1 MNIDKDLL
9 QYCKDKEFPIREMNE
24 KDFKT
29 VENTLDFQHYKLGLE
44 FKKLGL
50 EFKKLGKDV
59 LNALKKIEHRKKSCK
74 NFKCK

>member
-29 VENTLDFQHYKLGLE
+29 VENTSDFQHYKLGLE
-44 FKKLGL
+44 FKKLA
-50 EFKKLGKDV
+50 KNV

>member
-29 VENTLDFQHYKLGLE
+29 VENTVDFQYYKLGLE
-44 FKKLGL
+44 FKKSVEKLY
-50 EFKKLGKDV
+50 FKWRMLWTK
-59 LNALKKIEHRKKSCK
+59 
-74 NFKCK
+74 

>member
-9 QYCKDKEFPIREMNE
+9 QYCKDKEFPIRKMNE

-44 FKKLGL
+44 FKKLA
-50 EFKKLGKDV
+50 KNV

>member
-44 FKKLGL
+44 FKKLA
-50 EFKKLGKDV
+50 KNI

>member
-29 VENTLDFQHYKLGLE
+29 VENTLDFQYYKLGLE
-44 FKKLGL
+44 FHEKYV
-50 EFKKLGKDV
+50 EFKR
-59 LNALKKIEHRKKSCK
+59 NEQERKRVK
-74 NFKCK
+74 

>member
-1 MNIDKDLL
+1 MNIDKDLF

-44 FKKLGL
+44 FKKLAK
-50 EFKKLGKDV
+50 EV

>member
-29 VENTLDFQHYKLGLE
+29 VENTLDFQYYKLGLE
-44 FKKLGL
+44 FKKLA
-50 EFKKLGKDV
+50 KNV
-59 LNALKKIEHRKKSCK
+59 LNTLKKIEHRKKSCK

>member
-29 VENTLDFQHYKLGLE
+29 VENTLDFQHYKLGVE
-44 FKKLGL
+44 FKKLA
-50 EFKKLGKDV
+50 KNV
-59 LNALKKIEHRKKSCK
+59 LNALKKIERGLGDRK
-74 NFKCK
+74 

>member
-44 FKKLGL
+44 FKKLA
-50 EFKKLGKDV
+50 KNV
-59 LNALKKIEHRKKSCK
+59 LNALEKIEHRKKSCK

>member
-29 VENTLDFQHYKLGLE
+29 VENTLDFQYYKLGLE
-44 FKKLGL
+44 FKKLA
-50 EFKKLGKDV
+50 KK
-59 LNALKKIEHRKKSCK
+59 C
-74 NFKCK
+74 FKCTKKD

>member
-44 FKKLGL
+44 FKKLA
-50 EFKKLGKDV
+50 KNV

>member
-29 VENTLDFQHYKLGLE
+29 VENKLDFQRYKLGLE
-44 FKKLGL
+44 FKKI
-50 EFKKLGKDV
+50 GKEI
-59 LNALKKIEHRKKSCK
+59 LNTLKKIEHRKKSCK